1 MMTGLLAAQGFRCSE
16 KRVGESLKH
25 QHPRMRQV
33 GAERH
38 LNPLPYRADYF
49 GQKIHID
56 QNEKMVMFGVTYIC
70 GIDGYS
76 GKVVGHIFIPR
87 KNNILIYEKF
97 YRYDVLY

>member
-1 MMTGLLAAQGFRCSE
+1 MTGLLAAQGFRCSE
-16 KRVGESLKH
+16 KRVAEALKH
-25 QHPRMRQV
+25 VSSVNHHMRQI
-33 GAERH
+33 GTERR
-38 LNPLPYRADYF
+38 LNPMPYHADYF

-76 GKVVGHIFIPR
+76 GKIVGYIIIPV

-97 YRYDVLY
+97 YKYV